1 MNSFNKLRFPK
12 TSFVL
17 FVIGAL
23 VLLAFPVRI
32 MLGGSINLPPHGADN
47 QEAVFQEHIISI
59 LIIGLPF
66 LLLSLLLWLL
76 LRNKGLRF
84 MDLGYPISTL
94 GAIAI
99 FVYFHFALI
108 V

>member
-23 VLLAFPVRI
+23 VLFAIPVRI
-32 MLGGSINLPPHGADN
+32 LLGASINLPPLGVDR
-47 QEAVFQEHIISI
+47 AVFQEHIISI
-59 LIIGLPF
+59 LILGLPF

-76 LRNKGLRF
+76 LRNKGIRF